1 MCIYCRDT
9 IETENQ
15 TKNRHFIKKAFV
27 PDVTELLM
35 RIESGDCK
43 AACDLFPIVYG
54 ELRRLANLQMAGEKP
69 GQTLQAT
76 ALVHEAYVRLVGA
89 QHPSDYSGRKGFISA
104 ATEAMRHILV
114 DVARKKLAQKRGGGI
129 ASQDLDLDSIQ
140 VERPSELLVVH
151 DALDALAEHDPQA
164 AQVVKMHYFGGLSL
178 AEIADILGV
187 SRATVNRWWTYSKI
201 WLRTSIE
208 EPN

>member
-1 MCIYCRDT
+1 MS
-9 IETENQ
+9 
-15 TKNRHFIKKAFV
+15 K
-27 PDVTELLM
+27 VTQLLI
-35 RIESGDCK
+35 RIESGDSK
-43 AACDLFPIVYG
+43 AASDLFPIVYG

-69 GQTLQAT
+69 GQTLQST

-89 QHPSDYSGRKGFISA
+89 QHPCNYSGRKGFISA

-114 DVARKKLAQKRGGGI
+114 DIARKKMTQKRGGGI
-129 ASQDLDLDSIQ
+129 ATQDLDLDGIL
-140 VERPSELLVVH
+140 VERPSELLDVH
-151 DALDALAEHDPQA
+151 EALDALAEHDPQA

-178 AEIADILGV
+178 AEIAEILGV
-187 SRATVNRWWTYSKI
+187 SRATANRWWTYAKI